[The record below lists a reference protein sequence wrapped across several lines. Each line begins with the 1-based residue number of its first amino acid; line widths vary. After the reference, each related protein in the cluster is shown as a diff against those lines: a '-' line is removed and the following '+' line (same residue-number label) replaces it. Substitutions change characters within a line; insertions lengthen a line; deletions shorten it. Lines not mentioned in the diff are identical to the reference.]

1 MDPLLEIITLGCKV
15 NQAETESLAAG
26 FVRQKN
32 WKLAGP
38 HEDADLCI
46 INTCAVTQKAAMQSR
61 QAIRKA
67 VRGHPN
73 AVIVV
78 TGCYA
83 QNDPKAIGDIKGVDY
98 VIGQGE
104 KHRIIEIGSAL
115 MQVDSSKLS
124 FPRVSGPIIRH
135 SDISGPR
142 RFAPMPAPAAGV
154 FRTRPF
160 LKIQD
165 GCNSFCTYCIVPY
178 TRGRSR
184 SLPADAVLS
193 EFRALAD
200 ANSPEIVLTGVHI
213 GKYGQDLSPQMD
225 LAGLL
230 VLLDSVNGG
239 HRIRLSSVEP
249 AEITDTL
256 LQTIY
261 ESEKICPH
269 FHIPLQSGDASILQ
283 KMKRPYTPQIFAE
296 RIETIHGLFPDA
308 AIGVDVIVG
317 FPGEDD
323 SAFTRT
329 FELIEALPVTY
340 LHVFPFSARPGTRAA
355 GFDNPVS
362 AAVIKQRCQ
371 MLRQVGEEKKQQFYE
386 KMTGKTLDVVIE
398 TENTGKPGLSRG
410 ITDNYIP
417 LYVENACGL
426 QGTRV
431 ACQINGS
438 ASDEALCG
446 KAVTAILS
454 EQAS

>member
-1 MDPLLEIITLGCKV
+1 MSNIFKTITLGCKV

-26 FVRQKN
+26 FVRQKTWN
-32 WKLAGP
+32 LAGP
-38 HEDADLCI
+38 QEDADLCI

-104 KHRIIEIGSAL
+104 KHRIIEIAKSLKHLGTP
-115 MQVDSSKLS
+115 K
-124 FPRVSGPIIRH
+124 PPHTRVSNPIIRH
-135 SDISGPR
+135 SDISRLR
-142 RFAPMPAPAAGV
+142 RFKPMPAPPAGT

-184 SLPADAVLS
+184 SLPADAVMS
-193 EFRALAD
+193 EFRALTA
-200 ANSPEIVLTGVHI
+200 ANAPEIVLTGVHI
-213 GKYGQDLSPQMD
+213 GKYGQDLIPQMD

-230 VLLDSVNGG
+230 ALLESVNGG

-249 AEITDTL
+249 AEITDIL

-261 ESEKICPH
+261 GSEKICPH
-269 FHIPLQSGDASILQ
+269 FHIPLQSGDSSILQ

-340 LHVFPFSARPGTRAA
+340 LHVFPFSPRPGTRAA
-355 GFDNPVS
+355 GLDNPVS
-362 AAVIKQRCQ
+362 AAVIKQRCRS
-371 MLRQVGEEKKQQFYE
+371 LRQLGNEKKQQFFE
-386 KMTGKTLDVVIE
+386 KMTGKTLDVGIE
-398 TENTGKPGLSRG
+398 TENTWQAGLARG
-410 ITDNYIP
+410 NSDNYIP
-417 LYVENACGL
+417 VYVENACGL

-431 ACQINGS
+431 ACQITGS